1 MAQAANKTCEIC
13 MRAPGLHYCTQCDQV
28 FCDDCKMSHLRSK
41 ISRRHIFLSGPN
53 INMEKKVGCADHDED
68 FIYLCED
75 CDRLICR
82 VCVTKAH
89 QKHAV
94 VEIKDSN
101 KKVQTEISTY
111 LDSKVNNVRSSATV
125 VEKAT
130 KTYKAEVEATV
141 KVIIE
146 HGNLIKDMVDKKVDA
161 LIKALRDRQIIE
173 LQSLTKANTECKD
186 LLGEATRQQQIYQD
200 MLKQC
205 DEVALFQ
212 KMRKIK
218 SDIDTLK
225 SVDVT
230 SLPSA
235 TYTRKSV
242 TFADVEKLFG
252 NLTFQ

>member
-1 MAQAANKTCEIC
+1 
-13 MRAPGLHYCTQCDQV
+13 
-28 FCDDCKMSHLRSK
+28 
-41 ISRRHIFLSGPN
+41 
-53 INMEKKVGCADHDED
+53 MEKKVGCADHDED

-75 CDRLICR
+75 CDRLVCR

-111 LDSKVNNVRSSATV
+111 LDSKINNVRSSATV
-125 VEKAT
+125 IEEAT

-141 KVIIE
+141 KVIIG

-161 LIKALRDRQIIE
+161 LIKALRERESIE
-173 LQSLTKANTECKD
+173 LQSLTKANTDCKD

-200 MLKQC
+200 MIKQC
-205 DEVALFQ
+205 GEVALFQ
-212 KMRKIK
+212 KMKNIK
-218 SDIDTLK
+218 SDIDNLK

-235 TYTRKSV
+235 TYNRKNLNIS
-242 TFADVEKLFG
+242 DVEKLFG
-252 NLTFQ
+252 NITFQ